1 MNYTIKVTVAKY
13 DQVIIEMFVQ
23 HLMFNSNYL
32 IVFFSSAF
40 ALTGEILT
48 GDSDGNVMV
57 WKGIKVVR
65 VLKGAHQVC
74 SFLTTVKMQ
83 NLTVM
88 PKKTNLKKQYFS
100 GS

>member
-1 MNYTIKVTVAKY
+1 MSLSKTWFKKTFLQSNI
-13 DQVIIEMFVQ
+13 
-23 HLMFNSNYL
+23 NSL
-32 IVFFSSAF
+32 IVFLFSSAF

-74 SFLTTVKMQ
+74 PFLATLK
-83 NLTVM
+83 M
-88 PKKTNLKKQYFS
+88 PKI
-100 GS
+100 